1 MDGRRCRAEAR
12 RPQQLWPRAVSPQL
26 TSVWLS
32 PAPTRGPSPA
42 LASLSSVSFDSR
54 YTRGSRFLVF
64 LDFSSSYFFRKSSG
78 VRENSAI
85 LTSKVKTE

>member
-1 MDGRRCRAEAR
+1 MGQAGHPSTQPSDSDRLR
-12 RPQQLWPRAVSPQL
+12 
-26 TSVWLS
+26 
-32 PAPTRGPSPA
+32 PSPA
-42 LASLSSVSFDSR
+42 HTSLSSVSFESR

-85 LTSKVKTE
+85 LTSKAYLE